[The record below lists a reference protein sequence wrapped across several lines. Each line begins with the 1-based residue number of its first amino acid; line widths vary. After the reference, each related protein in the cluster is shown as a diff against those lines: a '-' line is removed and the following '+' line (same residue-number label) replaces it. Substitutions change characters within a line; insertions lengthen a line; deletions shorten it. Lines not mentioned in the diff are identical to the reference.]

1 MLLYHLEPGTDY
13 EVTVSALFGH
23 SLGPAT
29 SLTARTGEKS
39 GSFLQFGMGRQD
51 RV

>member
-23 SLGPAT
+23 SVGSTT

-39 GSFLQFGMGRQD
+39 GFFLKVGMGR
-51 RV
+51 